1 MDTRIAELL
10 QLGRELGR
18 EDRTLAILGEGN
30 ISAKLNDTQFAI
42 KASGCALANLT
53 EREITVCDTA
63 RVLAILEQTNATDEW
78 IETQLLAARVDSN
91 SKKPSLE
98 AMFHAALL
106 AFPGVQFVAH
116 CHPLNVNR
124 VLCSSR
130 AQEFA
135 EYRLFPDHVVYCGAR
150 SVFVPYADPGL
161 PLALEVARRT
171 SKLRDEAGAVPK
183 MILLENHGTIALSPT
198 MQGALACTLM
208 AEKAAAIFVGAAA
221 IDGPKFLTAKEVQRI
236 ATRRDEAHRQRQLE

>member
-1 MDTRIAELL
+1 MDTRVAELL
-10 QLGRELGR
+10 ELGRQLGR

-30 ISAKLNDTQFAI
+30 ISAQLNDTQFAI
-42 KASGCALANLT
+42 KASGCALATLT
-53 EREITVCDTA
+53 ERDITVCESA
-63 RVLAILEQTNATDEW
+63 RVLAILEQTNPTDEW
-78 IETQLLAARVDSN
+78 VETELLAARLDST

-106 AFPGVQFVAH
+106 ALPGVQFIAH

-135 EYRLFPDHVVYCGAR
+135 EYRLFPDHVVYCGAS

-161 PLALEVARRT
+161 PLAR
-171 SKLRDEAGAVPK
+171 
-183 MILLENHGTIALSPT
+183 
-198 MQGALACTLM
+198 
-208 AEKAAAIFVGAAA
+208 
-221 IDGPKFLTAKEVQRI
+221 
-236 ATRRDEAHRQRQLE
+236 